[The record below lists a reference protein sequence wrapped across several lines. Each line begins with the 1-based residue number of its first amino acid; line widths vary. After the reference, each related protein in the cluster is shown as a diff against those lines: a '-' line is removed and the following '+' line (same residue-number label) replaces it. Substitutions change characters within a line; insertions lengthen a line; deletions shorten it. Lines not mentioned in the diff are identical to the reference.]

1 MEWTEEGIVL
11 CARRH
16 GESSA
21 IVSLLT
27 REQGRHAGL
36 VRGGFGRAQRGL
48 LEPGNRVRAYWR
60 ARLAE
65 HLGTLTCEP
74 IDSNAAALLDDPL
87 RLAALSAATSVADA
101 ALPEREPH
109 ARVHDGLLAL
119 LALLCGA
126 APIEAWGQA
135 HAGWE
140 RDLLADL
147 RPAGARFRSFL
158 LHTLKNH
165 LASEWTRAHAGKRA
179 GTSAILSWDDLS
191 PEARYSQEAADAESP
206 DAAFDRRW
214 ANTVLQQALDR
225 LRQEHVAAGK
235 EILFD
240 VLADG
245 LTGAAPSQ
253 PYAELAMKLGMTE
266 GAVKMAI
273 HRLRKRYGEL
283 LRLEVAQTVVT
294 SAEIDQELRHL
305 LSALAAH

>member
-1 MEWTEEGIVL
+1 MSAGDQQPCNSRGEAAQFTTTHWSVVL
-11 CARRH
+11 AA
-16 GESSA
+16 GQSS
-21 IVSLLT
+21 S
-27 REQGRHAGL
+27 
-36 VRGGFGRAQRGL
+36 
-48 LEPGNRVRAYWR
+48 P
-60 ARLAE
+60 
-65 HLGTLTCEP
+65 
-74 IDSNAAALLDDPL
+74 DSQAALEQLCHTYWYPL
-87 RLAALSAATSVADA
+87 YVYVRRRGYSPEDSQDLTQSFFERLL
-101 ALPEREPH
+101 
-109 ARVHDGLLAL
+109 
-119 LALLCGA
+119 
-126 APIEAWGQA
+126 
-135 HAGWE
+135 E

-305 LSALAAH
+305 LSALAAR